1 MAIGR
6 GARKNLAARHSS
18 ARRST
23 HGEQILPEVGDP
35 AGGLPGPLSGS
46 GSGVIQRGFDPLNGA
61 VQKARMIVPVARA
74 TIVLIEMGSC
84 DRALW
89 TRPKPT
95 TSVTQ
100 ESASITTLRWVT
112 RLAASSEKLFTTRSP
127 RRPFSP
133 SLGRYYQPMRR
144 GRTPASVPAPQQ
156 ARPSSLGCRDQ
167 SHPHWSSGCNP
178 TKSHVRYTPAG
189 SCRGCGTACPYRQ
202 RKGTSLTNPLD
213 CAHRLRHSSE
223 AGRAG
228 ASHPRSAS
236 IPATL

>member
-1 MAIGR
+1 MSGGRHDASVLCIGHPDGGR
-6 GARKNLAARHSS
+6 FVADVVRGYGAPHDPAVIAGEFAGLLKSYGLRAVTGDNFSAEWPVQAFRAHGVEYRRAALAKSQIYVTGARRSQLKSVLAHPPLIPVRGSSPGRWLPPSVGAPKNLAARHSS

-112 RLAASSEKLFTTRSP
+112 RFAASSEKLFMT
-127 RRPFSP
+127 
-133 SLGRYYQPMRR
+133 
-144 GRTPASVPAPQQ
+144 
-156 ARPSSLGCRDQ
+156 
-167 SHPHWSSGCNP
+167 
-178 TKSHVRYTPAG
+178 
-189 SCRGCGTACPYRQ
+189 
-202 RKGTSLTNPLD
+202 
-213 CAHRLRHSSE
+213 
-223 AGRAG
+223 
-228 ASHPRSAS
+228 
-236 IPATL
+236 